1 MRRTMRAVIIDEHG
15 GPEVMAYREVGMP
28 GLQSGQVRLA
38 MRACSLNYHDILT
51 RRGMP
56 GVRTP
61 LPMVLG
67 CDCAGVIAEM
77 AADVEGWELGEPV
90 LADPIARFHPK
101 EDPDPSL
108 VIKFLGDTRWGG
120 YAEYVVVWARQ
131 LVRIPGG
138 VSIETAACLPVAY
151 GSAYRMVVHHGQVAE
166 GKKVLVLGASGGV
179 GNCAVQLAKSAGCF
193 VVGACGSEER
203 AATLREKFGVDESI
217 DTSKEDI
224 VAATR
229 RITGGGLY
237 RGGGGFDLVV
247 NSQGGE
253 WWAKGLRCVKYG
265 GRMVTN
271 GALAGF
277 DPPTDIRYIFGG
289 ELTVQGSNG
298 WMHEDIAQLLDLVAA
313 GKLAPHIG
321 ATYPLDKAIDAH
333 VALEERRHFGK
344 IVVTGG
350 APVLV

>member
-1 MRRTMRAVIIDEHG
+1 MKAVIIDEHG
-15 GPEVMAYREVGMP
+15 GPEVMAYREVEMP

-67 CDCAGVIAEM
+67 CDCA
-77 AADVEGWELGEPV
+77 
-90 LADPIARFHPK
+90 
-101 EDPDPSL
+101 
-108 VIKFLGDTRWGG
+108 
-120 YAEYVVVWARQ
+120 
-131 LVRIPGG
+131 G

-203 AATLREKFGVDESI
+203 AATLREKFGVDETI

-298 WMHEDIAQLLDLVAA
+298 WMQEDIVHLLDLVAA

-321 ATYPLDKAIDAH
+321 ATYPLDHAIDAH

-350 APVLV
+350 APVPV